1 MERWRNFLVILTVL
15 MTVSLAGCGTTT
27 DGPPD
32 SPGNLTATA
41 GASMVTLDWDA
52 VTDATSYNV
61 YRSISTG
68 ALSTKVLLASALT
81 ATAYSDT
88 NVTSGTTYFYQVTS
102 ENSNGESGGSAEVSA
117 TPQ

>member
-1 MERWRNFLVILTVL
+1 MEQRRIFSVTVAVLL
-15 MTVSLAGCGTTT
+15 MVLLAGCGSDNNT
-27 DGPPD
+27 PSAPQ
-32 SPGNLTATA
+32 NLTAAA

-61 YRSISTG
+61 YRSLSTG
-68 ALSTKVLLASALT
+68 DLSSKVLLVSALT

-88 NVTSGTTYFYQVTS
+88 NVTSGTTYFYQVTA
-102 ENSNGESGGSAEVSA
+102 ENSDGESNGSAEVQA

>member
-1 MERWRNFLVILTVL
+1 MRRIFQVILVVL
-15 MTVSLAGCGTTT
+15 MTMFLAGCGSENNV
-27 DGPPD
+27 PSAPQ
-32 SPGNLTATA
+32 NLTGTA

-61 YRSISTG
+61 YRGLSTG
-68 ALSTKVLLASALT
+68 DLSSKVLLASALT

-88 NVTSGTTYFYQVTS
+88 NVTSGTTYFYQVTA
-102 ENSNGESGGSAEVSA
+102 ENSDGESSGSAEVSV

>member
-1 MERWRNFLVILTVL
+1 MERWRNFPVILVVL
-15 MTVSLAGCGTTT
+15 MMVSLAGCGAK
-27 DGPPD
+27 DEPPAA
-32 SPGNLTATA
+32 PENLTGTA

-61 YRSISTG
+61 YRSLSTG

-81 ATAYSDT
+81 ATAYTDT
-88 NVTSGTTYFYQVTS
+88 NVTSGTEYFYQVTA
-102 ENSNGESGGSAEVSA
+102 ENSDGESNGSAEISV